1 LSGFNSALQE
11 VNGLYD
17 HGYGGAGNSL
27 ISFGIALV
35 MFPEPFMVSDVIGG
49 GIVAAGLLYN
59 HFSPAIFIDNVFDT
73 ILSRSSDHSTGEDV
87 TELPPNVDF
96 PVPLRAL
103 ASLQFTI
110 FQGTLRLL
118 LSCLVGSLSLWS
130 RGLFS

>member
-1 LSGFNSALQE
+1 MDVPKTDHIVKAAKELGGSYAESASLLSGFNGALQE

-59 HFSPAIFIDNVFDT
+59 HFIPPPMYIDNIFDT
-73 ILSRSSDHSTGEDV
+73 IQTQVKAIYSTEVDL
-87 TELPPNVDF
+87 TQNYSPNVDF
-96 PVPLRAL
+96 
-103 ASLQFTI
+103 
-110 FQGTLRLL
+110 
-118 LSCLVGSLSLWS
+118 SCFNFEL
-130 RGLFS
+130 

>member
-1 LSGFNSALQE
+1 MIAPKTDHIVKAAKELGSSYTESASLLSGFSGAIQE

-59 HFSPAIFIDNVFDT
+59 HFIPPPMYIDNIFDT
-73 ILSRSSDHSTGEDV
+73 IQTQVKAIHSTGED
-87 TELPPNVDF
+87 LSQNYSPNVDF
-96 PVPLRAL
+96 SSLRFEL
-103 ASLQFTI
+103 
-110 FQGTLRLL
+110 
-118 LSCLVGSLSLWS
+118 
-130 RGLFS
+130 